1 MWREAKMRVKPSIV
15 SKKRKEDQQVKNAKT
30 NQVVE
35 KIPLLKINHGTSDDM
50 NEQILQKLADRISSK
65 IRCPDFEGMERSKA
79 IEIVIEHL
87 IDHLFDKD
95 KARELALKSKGLAIV
110 NLICM
115 DCNTASIIE
124 VKLNSPEVI
133 CKCCGKVHGLSWIEN
148 RVICIFNKGYW
159 RQKVNK

>member
-50 NEQILQKLADRISSK
+50 NEQILQK
-65 IRCPDFEGMERSKA
+65 
-79 IEIVIEHL
+79 
-87 IDHLFDKD
+87 
-95 KARELALKSKGLAIV
+95 RELALKSKGLAIV

-115 DCNTASIIE
+115 NCNTASIIE

-133 CKCCGKVHGLSWIEN
+133 CKCCGKVHGLSWIKN
-148 RVICIFNKGYW
+148 RVICIFNKDYW